1 MNTERLMNITKAR
14 IEQAFQDKEVLK
26 NEVEKNILIGDLQI
40 TVNAQ
45 NFLKE
50 NNINLDKLLERH
62 KNCDFGTLDA
72 DDIKNN
78 ERSIL
83 LKRNY
88 AMSQYVRIGGN
99 ANNMKDC
106 ISIYTYF
113 DKDSKNK
120 TIVMTPYDR

>member
-1 MNTERLMNITKAR
+1 MNTERLMNITKGR
-14 IEQAFQDKEVLK
+14 IDQAFQDKEVLK
-26 NEVEKNILIGDLQI
+26 DRLEKNIVIGDLQI
-40 TVNAQ
+40 TANAQ

-88 AMSQYVRIGGN
+88 AMSQYIKDGGT
-99 ANNMKDC
+99 ADNMKDC

>member
-14 IEQAFQDKEVLK
+14 IDGAFQDIEVLK
-26 NEVEKNILIGDLQI
+26 DRLEKNIEIGNLKI
-40 TVNAQ
+40 TLNAQ
-45 NFLKE
+45 NFIKE

-62 KNCDFGTLDA
+62 KNCDHGVLDK

-78 ERSIL
+78 ERAIL

-88 AMSQYVRIGGN
+88 AMSQYIKDGGT
-99 ANNMKDC
+99 ADNMKDC

-113 DKDSKNK
+113 EQDNKNK